1 MADHKEDAGTSAW
14 YKVPT
19 WDGSPLTWRSFKREM
34 AWWTSSLDLEAT
46 KKYNLAARWLL
57 RQSGTVR
64 QRGEEFTPDELQYQK
79 GETMKDPDTGEELT
93 VVEED
98 PLFCLNKV
106 ARRARGNERTEHPGQ
121 EG

>member
-1 MADHKEDAGTSAW
+1 MADHKEESGTSAW

-19 WDGSPLTWRSFKREM
+19 WDGSPLSWRAFRREM
-34 AWWTSSLDLEAT
+34 SWWTSSLDLEST

-64 QRGEEFTPDELQYQK
+64 QRGEEFTPEELQYRK
-79 GETMKDPDTGEELT
+79 AETVEDPDTGETLT

-98 PLFCLNKV
+98 LLFGLNKL
-106 ARRARGNERTEHPGQ
+106 
-121 EG
+121 